1 MLKLNPI
8 PRQQDVVFKN
18 GSFVEKSNK
27 KFIKFAIA
35 SFATIL
41 FSCSYSPVV
50 ESSDIIAVP
59 TIVELPKKTTED
71 KIGEYITSKNKS
83 ISIIDVEQ
91 IAAATVKW
99 ASHFKIDPR
108 LLVAIQQVES
118 GFNKFSIS
126 SGGALGVMQMI
137 PSWHLDKLKVA
148 TKELGSPELFDP
160 NVNIYVGAWILKDCM
175 KKFNSQVSALR
186 CYNGSNAVP
195 NGYEDK
201 VKAAVS
207 SVSRFVSI

>member
-1 MLKLNPI
+1 MIKLNPI

-18 GSFVEKSNK
+18 GAFVEKPNK
-27 KFIKFAIA
+27 KFVKLLVA
-35 SFATIL
+35 SIVTIL
-41 FSCSYSPVV
+41 FSCSYHPATLPEMVV
-50 ESSDIIAVP
+50 EKVP
-59 TIVELPKKTTED
+59 VKTVEN
-71 KIGEYITSKNKS
+71 KIGEYISKQNKTIPVS
-83 ISIIDVEQ
+83 DVEQ
-91 IAAATVKW
+91 IATSIVKW
-99 ASHFKIDPR
+99 SDHFKVDPK
-108 LLVAIQQVES
+108 LLVAVAQVES

-175 KKFNSQVSALR
+175 KKFNSQVNALR
-186 CYNGSNAVP
+186 CYSGSNAVP

-201 VKAAVS
+201 VKAAVT